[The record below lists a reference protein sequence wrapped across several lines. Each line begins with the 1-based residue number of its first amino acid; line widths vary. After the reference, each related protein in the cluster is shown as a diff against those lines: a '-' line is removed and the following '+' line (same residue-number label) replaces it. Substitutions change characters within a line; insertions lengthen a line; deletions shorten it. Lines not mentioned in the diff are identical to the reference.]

1 MYVIFKMLNI
11 ANHENISVIFDITC
25 KIIYYICSTNLIIKT
40 DNDKKNGK
48 KGNFDTFH

>member
-1 MYVIFKMLNI
+1 MLNKI
-11 ANHENISVIFDITC
+11 NHGKNFVILCITC
-25 KIIYYICSTNLIIKT
+25 NNKYYICSTNLIIKT

>member
-1 MYVIFKMLNI
+1 MFN
-11 ANHENISVIFDITC
+11 
-25 KIIYYICSTNLIIKT
+25 KIGYLFNKHYICSTNLIIKT

>member
-1 MYVIFKMLNI
+1 MLNKI
-11 ANHENISVIFDITC
+11 NHGKNFVILYIITSN
-25 KIIYYICSTNLIIKT
+25 IYYICSTNLIIKT